1 MSDGLVLVWDVD
13 HTLSGQYF
21 DPKLFT
27 NPKINPLDYVILNL
41 NALEVIKKA
50 IIAKTTGGVSKIGIL
65 TNNDNEEF
73 ISLVKEAISI
83 KIGNP
88 NPFDFTITANRQNQ
102 NVGPNGQLIK
112 SIATIQ
118 DKLPG
123 EENLIKRV
131 YFFDDMPDH
140 VIRKE
145 FGEEFKDHY
154 IQITP
159 PFSFEIKDR
168 TNWEPILDAL
178 ATIPPASK
186 GGRRQRRR
194 PAKKSR
200 RRNKKRSHQSR
211 SIRDGSN

>member
-1 MSDGLVLVWDVD
+1 MADGLVLVWDVD
-13 HTLSGQYF
+13 QTLSGQYF

-27 NPKINPLDYVILNL
+27 NPKIKPLDYVILNP

-50 IIAKTTGGVSKIGIL
+50 FLAKTSGRVSHIGIL

-73 ISLVKEAISI
+73 IRLVKEKIAIKTGYSDI
-83 KIGNP
+83 
-88 NPFDFTITANRQNQ
+88 FDFTITANRPNK
-102 NVGPNGQLIK
+102 NVGVNGQLVK

-118 DKLPG
+118 EVLP
-123 EENLIKRV
+123 EEKNLSERI

-140 VIRKE
+140 VIR
-145 FGEEFKDHY
+145 GELLPADHY

-159 PFSFEIKDR
+159 
-168 TNWEPILDAL
+168 ILTAL
-178 ATIPPASK
+178 GTLPPASK
-186 GGRRQRRR
+186 GGRRQKRK

>member
-13 HTLSGQYF
+13 QTLSGQYF

-27 NPKINPLDYVILNL
+27 NPKIKPLDYVILNP
-41 NALEVIKKA
+41 NAIEVIKKA
-50 IIAKTTGGVSKIGIL
+50 LLAKTTGRVSKIGIL

-83 KIGNP
+83 KIDHP
-88 NPFDFTITANRQNQ
+88 TPFDFTITANRQNQ

-118 DKLPG
+118 EELPG
-123 EENLIKRV
+123 EENLIKRIF
-131 YFFDDMPDH
+131 FFDDMPDH

-145 FGEEFKDHY
+145 LPANHY

-159 PFSFEIKDR
+159 PFVFEVKDR
-168 TNWEPILDAL
+168 TNWEPILTAL
-178 ATIPPASK
+178 ATLPPASK

>member
-1 MSDGLVLVWDVD
+1 MDDGLVLVWDVD
-13 HTLSGQYF
+13 QTLSGQYF

-27 NPKINPLDYVILNL
+27 NPKINPLEYVILNL
-41 NALEVIKKA
+41 NAVEVIKKA
-50 IIAKTTGGVSKIGIL
+50 LLAKESGRVSKIGIL

-73 ISLVKEAISI
+73 ITLVKEKISI
-83 KIGNP
+83 ETGYSDI
-88 NPFDFTITANRQNQ
+88 FDFTITANRQNQ

-118 DKLPG
+118 DKLP
-123 EENLIKRV
+123 EEKNLMKRV

-159 PFSFEIKDR
+159 PFKFEIKDT
-168 TNWEPILDAL
+168 TNWKPILDAL
-178 ATIPPASK
+178 ASK

-200 RRNKKRSHQSR
+200 RRHKKRTRYSR
-211 SIRDGSN
+211 STRDGSS

>member
-13 HTLSGQYF
+13 QTLSGQYF
-21 DPKLFT
+21 DPKLLT
-27 NPKINPLDYVILNL
+27 NPKIKPLDYVILNP
-41 NALEVIKKA
+41 NALKVIKKA
-50 IIAKTTGGVSKIGIL
+50 FLAKTSGRVSHIGIL
-65 TNNDNEEF
+65 TNNDNEDF
-73 ISLVKEAISI
+73 IRLVKEKIAIETGYSDI
-83 KIGNP
+83 
-88 NPFDFTITANRQNQ
+88 FDFTITANRPNK
-102 NVGPNGQLIK
+102 NIGPNGQLIK

-140 VIRKE
+140 LIRKE

-159 PFSFEIKDR
+159 PFVFEIKDR
-168 TNWEPILDAL
+168 TNWEPILTAL
-178 ATIPPASK
+178 ATNS

-200 RRNKKRSHQSR
+200 RRNKKRSYQSR
-211 SIRDGSN
+211 SIREGSN

>member
-13 HTLSGQYF
+13 QTLSGQYF

-27 NPKINPLDYVILNL
+27 NPKINPLDYVILNP

-50 IIAKTTGGVSKIGIL
+50 LIAKTSGRVSHIGIL
-65 TNNDNEEF
+65 TNNGDEDF
-73 ISLVKEAISI
+73 IRLVKHAISI
-83 KIGNP
+83 KIDHP
-88 NPFDFTITANRQNQ
+88 DPFDFTITANRNQ
-102 NVGPNGQLIK
+102 NVGPNGQLVK

-118 DKLPG
+118 EVLP
-123 EENLIKRV
+123 EEKNLSERV

-140 VIRKE
+140 VIR
-145 FGEEFKDHY
+145 GELHADHY

-159 PFSFEIKDR
+159 PFVFETKDT
-168 TNWEPILDAL
+168 TNWQPILDAL
-178 ATIPPASK
+178 ATVTPASK

-211 SIRDGSN
+211 STRDGSN

>member
-50 IIAKTTGGVSKIGIL
+50 IIAKKTGGVSKIGIL

-83 KIGNP
+83 KIGHP

-118 DKLPG
+118 EKLPG
-123 EENLIKRV
+123 EEKLIERI

-145 FGEEFKDHY
+145 FGDEFKNHY

-159 PFSFEIKDR
+159 PFVFEVKDR
-168 TNWEPILDAL
+168 TNWEPILTAL
-178 ATIPPASK
+178 ATNSW

-200 RRNKKRSHQSR
+200 RRNKKRSYQSR